1 MSEME
6 NVTAAPAAPQAKINA
21 FDLSLDEWRAFVQ
34 EKLDLP
40 RYTADQ
46 ICQWIYQKKVFDFAA
61 MTNLSKA
68 ARASLPELVEFHL
81 PRLAKRQVS
90 QDRTRKYL
98 WRLDDGQFIESVL
111 MDHGNHFTACISSQV
126 GCPLRCG
133 FCATGQQGFTRNLT
147 AGEIVAHFAAM
158 EADVGHDI
166 NNVVFM
172 GMGEPF
178 LNADN
183 VFRAVKMFL
192 EPKMRGLS
200 VRHVTISTSGIPD
213 GIRRLADEGLGIYLC
228 LSLHAPNDEI
238 RSRIMPVNDKFPLS
252 QVFDALKYWQKKTG
266 VRATMEYILLKNIN
280 DMPECAYE
288 LATLFDGLQVYVN
301 LIPFNPVEGTRF
313 SRPSASRIQPF
324 MKILKELNVECE
336 LRKEHGTDIDAAC
349 GQLRGKTEN

>member
-1 MSEME
+1 M
-6 NVTAAPAAPQAKINA
+6 
-21 FDLSLDEWRAFVQ
+21 
-34 EKLDLP
+34 
-40 RYTADQ
+40 
-46 ICQWIYQKKVFDFAA
+46 
-61 MTNLSKA
+61 
-68 ARASLPELVEFHL
+68 
-81 PRLAKRQVS
+81 S

-252 QVFDALKYWQKKTG
+252 QV
-266 VRATMEYILLKNIN
+266 
-280 DMPECAYE
+280 E

-349 GQLRGKTEN
+349 GQLRGKTVN